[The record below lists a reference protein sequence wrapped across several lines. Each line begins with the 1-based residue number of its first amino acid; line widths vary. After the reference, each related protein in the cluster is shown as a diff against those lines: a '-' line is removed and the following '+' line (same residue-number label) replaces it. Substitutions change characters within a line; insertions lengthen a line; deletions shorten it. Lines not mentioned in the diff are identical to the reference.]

1 MDKLYFKNL
10 FSREKIFKIQF
21 VYGFVF
27 IYLIFVMYMCCQL
40 SGLPPLNFGIGSEI
54 HSFPHF
60 SSMSS
65 IAPIFSNTWLF
76 HYFLPFLVQT
86 GFRVG
91 ECSAFTLTFQQ
102 ERVGQS
108 QSLDSFRL
116 TVVGVMDKL
125 DVLDTLNIYVYHHGY
140 FFTTAITI
148 LLTIAQ

>member
-27 IYLIFVMYMCCQL
+27 IYLIFVMYMCCHL
-40 SGLPPLNFGIGSEI
+40 SGLPPLNSGIGSET

-65 IAPIFSNTWLF
+65 IAPIFRNTWLF

-86 GFRVG
+86 GFWVG
-91 ECSAFTLTFQQ
+91 APRKETFAPITKVKCIVCIVHSKTQ
-102 ERVGQS
+102 
-108 QSLDSFRL
+108 
-116 TVVGVMDKL
+116 
-125 DVLDTLNIYVYHHGY
+125 HY
-140 FFTTAITI
+140 FDPSRESGLELELRFFQANSGGCYEQ
-148 LLTIAQ
+148 A